1 MNFIEKYLEK
11 EHLFDLSSLMS
22 TDKASL
28 QDAKLEF
35 FYKLFVDLE
44 KKYVT
49 KLDDMKRIESE
60 HKNEL
65 NEVQKQKKIYF
76 FIF

>member
-11 EHLFDLSSLMS
+11 EHLFDLNSLMS